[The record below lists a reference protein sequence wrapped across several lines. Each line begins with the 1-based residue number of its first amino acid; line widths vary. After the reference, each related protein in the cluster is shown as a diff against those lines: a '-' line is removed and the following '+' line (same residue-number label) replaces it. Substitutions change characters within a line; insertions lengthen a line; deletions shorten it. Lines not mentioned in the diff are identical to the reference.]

1 MVESVDTPDLKS
13 VDLKV
18 VGVQVSLLA
27 LYKEKEMFMS
37 QKYKV
42 STAFCWY
49 NEASMIVKMYFM
61 NEIPFTFDELPDG
74 HLYDQ
79 DLIKEA
85 DKNQSF
91 EAEDLYRNSN
101 YLIEEEAHPCF
112 FMMDIEN
119 PEDLPDEAQ
128 VSYDEEDLLG

>member
-1 MVESVDTPDLKS
+1 MS
-13 VDLKV
+13 
-18 VGVQVSLLA
+18 
-27 LYKEKEMFMS
+27 MS
-37 QKYKV
+37 QKYKA
-42 STAFCWY
+42 STAYCWY
-49 NEASMIVKMYFM
+49 NEASIIVKMYFI
-61 NEIPFTFDELPDG
+61 NEIPFTFDEMPDG